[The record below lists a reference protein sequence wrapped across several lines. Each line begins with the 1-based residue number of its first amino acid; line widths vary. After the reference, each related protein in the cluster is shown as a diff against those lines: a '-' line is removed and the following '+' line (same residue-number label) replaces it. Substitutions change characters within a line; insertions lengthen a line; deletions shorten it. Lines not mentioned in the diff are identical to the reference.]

1 MLEIL
6 HVLTLAVDTLVYIYV
21 KFQIDG
27 PLRFIHS
34 LCINYTSVQKFK
46 EILTSKGE
54 VCVDVSSENEKSP
67 LESLVVQLK

>member
-6 HVLTLAVDTLVYIYV
+6 HFLTLVVDMLVYIYV
-21 KFQIDG
+21 KFHNDG
-27 PLRFIHS
+27 PLRFIYS

-67 LESLVVQLK
+67 LKSLVVQLK

>member
-21 KFQIDG
+21 KFHIDG
-27 PLRFIHS
+27 TLRFIHS